1 MVIHFPTFLKKKRER
16 ESGITE
22 EDKRYVYSHPP
33 DKLPHERLE
42 EQSEREEY
50 IRSVTQ
56 TDQFSDY
63 CQIDH
68 YGNRQSKRK
77 KSVFDKL
84 MR

>member
-1 MVIHFPTFLKKKRER
+1 MVIHFQTWLKKKRER

-42 EQSEREEY
+42 KQSEREEY

>member
-1 MVIHFPTFLKKKRER
+1 MPIHFPTWLKKKRER
-16 ESGITE
+16 EAGITE

-33 DKLPHERLE
+33 DKRPHERIE
-42 EQSEREEY
+42 EEREREEY
-50 IRSVTQ
+50 IWSVTK

-68 YGNRQSKRK
+68 YGNRQAKRK
-77 KSVFDKL
+77 KSVFDEL

>member
-1 MVIHFPTFLKKKRER
+1 MVIHFQTWLKKKRER
-16 ESGITE
+16 EAGITE

-42 EQSEREEY
+42 KQSEREEY

>member
-1 MVIHFPTFLKKKRER
+1 MVIHFKTWLKNKRER

-22 EDKRYVYSHPP
+22 EDKRYVYSNPP

-42 EQSEREEY
+42 EERQREEY

-68 YGNRQSKRK
+68 YGNRQRK
-77 KSVFDKL
+77 KKKTIWDEL
-84 MR
+84 LL